1 MFHNNLLRN
10 EFCYVLYEQF
20 IVLVIL
26 YSYI

>member
-10 EFCYVLYEQF
+10 EFCYILYEQF

-26 YSYI
+26 YSHI